1 MDTFISNSSGGAI
14 LVLASV
20 AMVMLYL
27 HPDPSPTTY
36 IYDETVSLVGVAGG
50 VVIGQA
56 VGPTNVMI
64 AILER
69 SKIGKGLLQL
79 HAIDPTVQYSPCVKL
94 CLVDRVCVCVFSLYR
109 VPGMS
114 VLDTYI

>member
-1 MDTFISNSSGGAI
+1 VDLFISNAGVGAI
-14 LVLASV
+14 LVFVSV

-36 IYDETVSLVGVAGG
+36 IYDETTSLVGVAGG

-56 VGPTNVMI
+56 VGPTNVMV

-69 SKIGKGLLQL
+69 SKIGESLLHPKLSTAYTHIIPL
-79 HAIDPTVQYSPCVKL
+79 H
-94 CLVDRVCVCVFSLYR
+94 
-109 VPGMS
+109 
-114 VLDTYI
+114 